1 MRPIKLTLSAFGPYG
16 GVESIDFREAT
27 DAGLFGIYG
36 PTGSGKSS
44 IFSAI
49 AFALFGE
56 GAKEEQGIGT
66 MRSDFAADALLTE
79 VSLQFELGAKRYYVR
94 RRPDQPRPK
103 TRGEGQTMQPHSAWL
118 FDVSSVAID
127 DVGPD
132 CCGIPL
138 AERKV
143 GDVARLVEELL
154 GYGAQQF
161 RQIVLLPQGRFERF
175 LVSNSK
181 DRLEILRELFDVS
194 LYRKLTE
201 KLKVDAADI
210 RREIE
215 DGYRLNVQRLAAE
228 GFASSDEL
236 SAGIASALEKYEL
249 SRLAVAET
257 SAVLTLANNAFAA
270 AVSQEKLF
278 VEVDAAGAALEQLEG
293 KLHEFEAV
301 RARKSRAELARR
313 MADLDSSLTDAR
325 KRHAAAVTVQASA
338 SDAEVHARGAASAA
352 SALLTDLR
360 SQEHENETL
369 TRKVDEMGRHKHVLV
384 DSAERLAEHEKA
396 LGALDRAKQ
405 GHDQAALDQQ
415 QAERAFEEKSAA
427 FAAAQR
433 DALERQGLLGRRDK
447 LKIELDSAHA
457 HLSASEALEKAQADY
472 DAAAAAALD
481 AQTLHQHA
489 GEEEAARESDYISAQ
504 ASVLAERLEDGA
516 PCPVCGGSHHP
527 QPAHGTGDPGLLEK
541 AWRGAQSAS
550 IAAAKID
557 REAQSR
563 ASSAKA
569 TLEARQA
576 TASGL
581 AVPQRGISEVDTEYQ
596 HALAAIDK
604 LGGIA
609 DVTLLAR
616 EVDEMRDRKLTTT
629 TKLQHTNSTL
639 GDATTAEAL
648 SRQGYADRIAS
659 VPETL
664 RDPAVLQ
671 AAIDAATADLDRR
684 KKAIADA
691 LEQQQSTQGAR
702 INAEAVLQNASASL
716 NDCADA
722 VEGKQAEFESRLIE
736 LGISEDDYRS
746 AIPDIDLIGELEGS
760 IVEFDKDLAAARG
773 RQTAARN
780 AVGSAQRPTME
791 PFRLSCNQAQAAA
804 DDASRH
810 SAEAQQKH
818 RSLQELQTSLA
829 DELKNLQSLEQ
840 SSGSL
845 RGLAEAF
852 DGQNELRTS
861 LETFAIG
868 AMFDQVLE
876 AANLRLDPMTS
887 GRYRFER
894 DTVSVGGRSKRGL
907 DVRVHDIET
916 GRAREIITLSGG
928 ETFIAALSLALG
940 LSDIV
945 EMTNGAIRLDT
956 IFIDEGFGSLDTE
969 NDAGT
974 LDQVLQVLQ
983 NIVGDRRAVGLISHV
998 PLVQQAVPNGFTVH
1012 KGVNG
1017 SQIEVRVG

>member
-66 MRSDFAADALLTE
+66 MRSDFATDALLTE

-94 RRPDQPRPK
+94 RIPDQPRPK
-103 TRGEGQTMQPHSAWL
+103 ARGEGQTMQPHAAWL

-127 DVGPD
+127 DVSPD
-132 CCGIPL
+132 CCGVPL

-201 KLKVDAADI
+201 KLKLEAAEV

-215 DGYRLNVQRLAAE
+215 DGYRLNGQRLAAE

-236 SAGIASALEKYEL
+236 SAGIASALERYEL

-257 SAVLTLANNAFAA
+257 SAVLTLANNAFAE
-270 AVSQEKLF
+270 AVSREKLF
-278 VEVDAAGAALEQLEG
+278 VEVEAADAALEQLEG
-293 KLHEFEAV
+293 KVPEFDAV

-325 KRHAAAVTVQASA
+325 TRHGSAVAAQASA
-338 SDAEVHARGAASAA
+338 SEAEVRARDAAAAA
-352 SALLTDLR
+352 SALLADLR
-360 SQEHENETL
+360 SLEHEIEVL
-369 TRKVDEMGRHKHVLV
+369 GRKVDEMDRHQQVLV
-384 DSAERLAEHEKA
+384 DSTERLAEHEKA
-396 LGALDRAKQ
+396 LAALDRAKQ
-405 GHDQAALDQQ
+405 EHNQGVADQQ
-415 QAERAFEEKSAA
+415 QADRAFEEKSAA

-433 DALERQGLLGRRDK
+433 DALERQSLIGRRDK
-447 LKIELDSAHA
+447 LKIELDGAHA
-457 HLSASEALEKAQADY
+457 QLSATQAVEQAQAEY
-472 DAAAAAALD
+472 DEAAAAAAD
-481 AQTLHQHA
+481 AQNHHHLA
-489 GEEEAARESDYISAQ
+489 VEELAARESDYISAQ
-504 ASVLAERLEDGA
+504 ASVLAERLEDGV
-516 PCPVCGGSHHP
+516 PCPVCGGSDHP
-527 QPAHGTGDPGLLEK
+527 QPAHGTGDAGLLEK
-541 AWRGAQSAS
+541 AWRAAQSAS
-550 IAAAKID
+550 VAAAKKD

-563 ASSAKA
+563 ASSASA
-569 TLEARQA
+569 TLEERQA
-576 TASGL
+576 TLSAL
-581 AVPQRGISEVDTEYQ
+581 DVPQRGVSEIETEYR
-596 HALAAIDK
+596 HFLAAINE
-604 LGGIA
+604 LGSIV
-609 DVTLLAR
+609 DLTLLAK
-616 EVDEMRDRKLTTT
+616 EVGELRDHRLATA
-629 TKLQHTNSTL
+629 TKLQQANSTL
-639 GDATTAEAL
+639 GEATTAEAL
-648 SRQGYADRIAS
+648 SHQSYGDHIAS
-659 VPETL
+659 VPEAL
-664 RDPAVLQ
+664 RDPTVLQ
-671 AAIDAATADLDRR
+671 AALDAARADVNRR
-684 KKAIADA
+684 KKAITDA
-691 LEQQQSTQGAR
+691 LAHEQSSQAAL
-702 INAEAVLQNASASL
+702 IKAEAALQNASTSL
-716 NDCADA
+716 QDCADE
-722 VEGKQAEFESRLIE
+722 VERKQAAFDARLIE
-736 LGISEDDYRS
+736 LEISEAAYRS
-746 AIPDIDLIGELEGS
+746 AIPDVDLIGKLEGS
-760 IVEFDKDLAAARG
+760 IAEFDRDLAAARG

-780 AVGSAQRPTME
+780 NVGNAQRPDLE
-791 PFRLSCNQAQAAA
+791 PFRLSCNHAQAAA
-804 DDASRH
+804 DDAAKTR
-810 SAEAQQKH
+810 AEAQQKH
-818 RSLQELQTSLA
+818 RSLIDLQTSLA
-829 DELKNLQSLEQ
+829 DELKSLQGLEQ
-840 SSGSL
+840 ASGSL
-845 RGLAEAF
+845 RGLADAF
-852 DGQNELRTS
+852 DGQNELRTT

-876 AANLRLDPMTS
+876 AANLRLDPMTG

-907 DVRVHDIET
+907 DVRVHDIQT

-940 LSDIV
+940 LSDVV
-945 EMTNGAIRLDT
+945 EMTHGAIRLDT

-983 NIVGDRRAVGLISHV
+983 DIVGERRSVGLISHV
-998 PLVQQAVPNGFTVH
+998 PLVQQAVPNGFSVR

-1017 SQIEVRVG
+1017 SVIESRMQ

>member
-1 MRPIKLTLSAFGPYG
+1 MRPIKLTVSAFGPYG
-16 GVESIDFREAT
+16 GVESIDFRDAT

-94 RRPDQPRPK
+94 RIPDQPRPK
-103 TRGEGQTMQPHSAWL
+103 TRGEGQTMQPHAAWL

-132 CCGIPL
+132 CCGVPL

-215 DGYRLNVQRLAAE
+215 DGYRLNGQRLAAE

-236 SAGIASALEKYEL
+236 SAGIASALEQYEL

-278 VEVDAAGAALEQLEG
+278 VEVDAAGGALAQLEG
-293 KLHEFEAV
+293 KLPEFDAV

-325 KRHAAAVTVQASA
+325 KHHAAAVTAQASA
-338 SDAEVHARGAASAA
+338 SDAQVRAREAASAA
-352 SALLTDLR
+352 SALLADLR
-360 SQEHENETL
+360 SQEHEIETL
-369 TRKVDEMGRHKHVLV
+369 ARKVDEMGRHKQVLV

-396 LGALDRAKQ
+396 LGALDSAKRR
-405 GHDQAALDQQ
+405 HDQAVADQQ

-433 DALERQGLLGRRDK
+433 DALERQGLIGRRDK
-447 LKIELDSAHA
+447 LKIELGGAHA
-457 HLSASEALEKAQADY
+457 HLSATQALEKAQAEY

-481 AQTLHQHA
+481 AQNRHHHA

-504 ASVLAERLEDGA
+504 ASVLAERLEDGV
-516 PCPVCGGSHHP
+516 PCPVCGGSDHP
-527 QPAHGTGDPGLLEK
+527 QPAHGTGDAGLLEK

-550 IAAAKID
+550 MAAAKID

-576 TASGL
+576 TVSDL
-581 AVPQRGISEVDTEYQ
+581 MVPLRSISEIDTEYR
-596 HALAAIDK
+596 HALAAIDE

-609 DVTLLAR
+609 DVTLLAKQV
-616 EVDEMRDRKLTTT
+616 EELRDRKLTTAT
-629 TKLQHTNSTL
+629 MLQQANSTL

-664 RDPAVLQ
+664 RDATVLQ
-671 AAIDAATADLDRR
+671 VAIDAARADLDRR

-691 LEQQQSTQGAR
+691 LEQQQSSQAAQ
-702 INAEAVLQNASASL
+702 IKAEAVLQNALASL

-722 VEGKQAEFESRLIE
+722 VERKQTEFDARLIE
-736 LGISEDDYRS
+736 LGISEAAYRS

-780 AVGSAQRPTME
+780 AVGSAQRPAME
-791 PFRLSCNQAQAAA
+791 PFRHSCNQAQVAA

-818 RSLQELQTSLA
+818 RSLLELQTSLA

-876 AANLRLDPMTS
+876 AANLRLDPMTA

-894 DTVSVGGRSKRGL
+894 DTMSVGGRSKRGL

-940 LSDIV
+940 LSDVV

-983 NIVGDRRAVGLISHV
+983 NIVGERRAVGLISHV

-1017 SQIEVRVG
+1017 SQIAVRLT

>member
-79 VSLQFELGAKRYYVR
+79 VSLQFELGSKRYYVR
-94 RRPDQPRPK
+94 RIPDQPRPK
-103 TRGEGQTMQPHSAWL
+103 TRGEGQTMQPHAAWL
-118 FDVSSVAID
+118 FDVSSVAVD

-132 CCGIPL
+132 CCGVPL

-215 DGYRLNVQRLAAE
+215 DGYRLNGQRLSAE

-236 SAGIASALEKYEL
+236 SAGIASALEQYEL

-278 VEVDAAGAALEQLEG
+278 VEVDAAGAALGQLEG
-293 KLHEFEAV
+293 KLPEFDAV
-301 RARKSRAELARR
+301 RARKSCAEMARR

-325 KRHAAAVTVQASA
+325 KRHAAAVTAQASA
-338 SDAEVHARGAASAA
+338 SDAVVRARDTASAA

-360 SQEHENETL
+360 SQEHEIETL
-369 TRKVDEMGRHKHVLV
+369 ARKVDEMGRHKQVLV
-384 DSAERLAEHEKA
+384 DSAERFAEHEKA
-396 LGALDRAKQ
+396 LGALDSAKQ
-405 GHDQAALDQQ
+405 GHDQAASDQQ
-415 QAERAFEEKSAA
+415 QVERAFEKKSAA
-427 FAAAQR
+427 LAAAQR
-433 DALERQGLLGRRDK
+433 DALERQGLIGRRDK
-447 LKIELDSAHA
+447 LKIELDGAHA
-457 HLSASEALEKAQADY
+457 HLSATQALQKAQAEH

-481 AQTLHQHA
+481 AQTRHHHA
-489 GEEEAARESDYISAQ
+489 SEEEAARESDYISAQ
-504 ASVLAERLEDGA
+504 ASVLAERLEDGV
-516 PCPVCGGSHHP
+516 PCPVCGGSDHP
-527 QPAHGTGDPGLLEK
+527 QPAHGTGDASLLEK
-541 AWRGAQSAS
+541 AWREAQSAS

-576 TASGL
+576 TVSDL
-581 AVPQRGISEVDTEYQ
+581 VVPQRSISEIDTEYL

-604 LGGIA
+604 LRGIA
-609 DVTLLAR
+609 DVTLLAK
-616 EVDEMRDRKLTTT
+616 EVDELRDRKLTTAA
-629 TKLQHTNSTL
+629 KLQQANSNL
-639 GDATTAEAL
+639 GAATTAEAL
-648 SRQGYADRIAS
+648 SRRGYADRIAS

-664 RDPAVLQ
+664 RDSNVLQ
-671 AAIDAATADLDRR
+671 VAIDAARADLDRR

-691 LEQQQSTQGAR
+691 LEQQQSSQATR
-702 INAEAVLQNASASL
+702 IKAEAFLQNASASL

-722 VEGKQAEFESRLIE
+722 VERKQAEFESRLIE
-736 LGISEDDYRS
+736 LGFSEDAYRA

-760 IVEFDKDLAAARG
+760 ITEFDKDMAAARG

-780 AVGSAQRPTME
+780 AVGGGQRPVME
-791 PFRLSCNQAQAAA
+791 PLGLSCNQAQAAA
-804 DDASRH
+804 DDASRL

-818 RSLQELQTSLA
+818 RSLKDLQTSLV
-829 DELKNLQSLEQ
+829 DELEKLQSLEQ
-840 SSGSL
+840 ASGSL
-845 RGLAEAF
+845 RVLAEAF
-852 DGQNELRTS
+852 DGQNELRTT

-876 AANLRLDPMTS
+876 AANLRLDPMTG

-907 DVRVHDIET
+907 DVRVHDIQT

-940 LSDIV
+940 LSDVV
-945 EMTNGAIRLDT
+945 EMTHGAIRLDT

-983 NIVGDRRAVGLISHV
+983 DIVGERRSVGLISHV
-998 PLVQQAVPNGFTVH
+998 PLVQQAVPNGFSVR

-1017 SQIEVRVG
+1017 SVIESRLQ

>member
-103 TRGEGQTMQPHSAWL
+103 TRGEGQTMQPHAAWL

-201 KLKVDAADI
+201 KLKVAAADI

-215 DGYRLNVQRLAAE
+215 DGYRLNGQRLAAE

-236 SAGIASALEKYEL
+236 SAGIAFALEQYEL

-293 KLHEFEAV
+293 KLPEFDAV

-313 MADLDSSLTDAR
+313 IADLDSSLTDAR
-325 KRHAAAVTVQASA
+325 KRHAAAVTAQASA
-338 SDAEVHARGAASAA
+338 SDAEVRARDAASAA
-352 SALLTDLR
+352 SALLADLR
-360 SQEHENETL
+360 SQEHEIETL
-369 TRKVDEMGRHKHVLV
+369 ARKVDEMGRHKQVLV

-396 LGALDRAKQ
+396 LCALDSAKQ

-433 DALERQGLLGRRDK
+433 DALERQGLIGRRDK
-447 LKIELDSAHA
+447 LKIELDGAHA
-457 HLSASEALEKAQADY
+457 HLSATQALEKAQAEY

-481 AQTLHQHA
+481 AQTRHHHA

-504 ASVLAERLEDGA
+504 ASVLAERLEDGV
-516 PCPVCGGSHHP
+516 PCPVCGGSDHP
-527 QPAHGTGDPGLLEK
+527 LPAHGTGDAGLLEK

-550 IAAAKID
+550 IAAAKIY

-576 TASGL
+576 TVSDL
-581 AVPQRGISEVDTEYQ
+581 VVPQRGISEIDTEYQ

-609 DVTLLAR
+609 DVTLLAK
-616 EVDEMRDRKLTTT
+616 EVNEWRDRKLTTA
-629 TKLQHTNSTL
+629 TKLQQANSTL

-664 RDPAVLQ
+664 RDATVLQ
-671 AAIDAATADLDRR
+671 AAIDAARADLDRR
-684 KKAIADA
+684 KKAITDA
-691 LEQQQSTQGAR
+691 LEQQQSSQAAR
-702 INAEAVLQNASASL
+702 IKAEALLQNASASL

-722 VEGKQAEFESRLIE
+722 VERKQAEFESRLIE
-736 LGISEDDYRS
+736 LGISETAYRS

-780 AVGSAQRPTME
+780 AVGSAQRPAME
-791 PFRLSCNQAQAAA
+791 PFRLSCNQAQVAA

-818 RSLQELQTSLA
+818 RSLVVLQTSLA

-852 DGQNELRTS
+852 DGQNELRTT

-876 AANLRLDPMTS
+876 AANLRLDPMTG

-907 DVRVHDIET
+907 DVRVHDIQT

-940 LSDIV
+940 LSDVV
-945 EMTNGAIRLDT
+945 EMTHGAIRLDT

-983 NIVGDRRAVGLISHV
+983 DIVGERRSVGLISHV
-998 PLVQQAVPNGFTVH
+998 PLVQQAVPNGFSVR

-1017 SQIEVRVG
+1017 SVIESRLQ

>member
-66 MRSDFAADALLTE
+66 MRSDFAADTLLTE
-79 VSLQFELGAKRYYVR
+79 VSLQFELGAKRYYIR
-94 RRPDQPRPK
+94 RIPDQPRPK
-103 TRGEGQTMQPHSAWL
+103 SRGEGQTMQPHAAWL
-118 FDVSSVAID
+118 FDVSSVTID

-132 CCGIPL
+132 CCGVPL

-194 LYRKLTE
+194 LYRQLTE

-215 DGYRLNVQRLAAE
+215 DGYRLNGQRLAAE

-236 SAGIASALEKYEL
+236 SAGIASALEQYEL

-257 SAVLTLANNAFAA
+257 SALLTVATNAFAA

-278 VEVDAAGAALEQLEG
+278 VEVDAAGAALVQLEG
-293 KLHEFEAV
+293 KLPEFDAV

-325 KRHAAAVTVQASA
+325 KRHAAAVTAQASA
-338 SDAEVHARGAASAA
+338 IDAEVRARDAASAA
-352 SALLTDLR
+352 SSLLTDLQ
-360 SQEHENETL
+360 SQEHEIETL
-369 TRKVDEMGRHKHVLV
+369 ARKVDEMGRHEQVLV

-396 LGALDRAKQ
+396 LGALDNAKR
-405 GHDQAALDQQ
+405 GHDQAASDQQ
-415 QAERAFEEKSAA
+415 RAERAFEEKSAA

-433 DALERQGLLGRRDK
+433 DAFELQGLIGRRDK
-447 LKIELDSAHA
+447 LKIELDGAHA
-457 HLSASEALEKAQADY
+457 HLSATQALGKAQTDY
-472 DAAAAAALD
+472 HAAAAAALN
-481 AQTLHQHA
+481 AQTHHQHT

-504 ASVLAERLEDGA
+504 ASVLAARLEDGV
-516 PCPVCGGSHHP
+516 PCPVCGGSDHP
-527 QPAHGTGDPGLLEK
+527 QPAHGTGNPELLEK
-541 AWRGAQSAS
+541 AWRRAQSAS

-576 TASGL
+576 TVADL
-581 AVPQRGISEVDTEYQ
+581 VVPQRGISEIDTEYQ

-609 DVTLLAR
+609 DASLLAK
-616 EVDEMRDRKLTTT
+616 EVDALRDRMLTTAA
-629 TKLQHTNSTL
+629 KLQQANSNL

-648 SRQGYADRIAS
+648 SRRGYADRIAS

-664 RDPAVLQ
+664 RDSNVLQ
-671 AAIDAATADLDRR
+671 VAIDAARADLDRR

-691 LEQQQSTQGAR
+691 LEQQQSSQATR
-702 INAEAVLQNASASL
+702 IKAEAVLQNATASL
-716 NDCADA
+716 NDCAEA
-722 VEGKQAEFESRLIE
+722 VERKQTEFESRLIE
-736 LGISEDDYRS
+736 LGFSEDAYRA

-760 IVEFDKDLAAARG
+760 IAEFDKDLAAARG

-780 AVGSAQRPTME
+780 AVGGAQRPVME
-791 PFRLSCNQAQAAA
+791 PLGRSCNQAQTAA
-804 DDASRH
+804 DDASRL

-818 RSLQELQTSLA
+818 RSLMDLQTSLV
-829 DELKNLQSLEQ
+829 DELEKLQSLEQ
-840 SSGSL
+840 ASGSL

-876 AANLRLDPMTS
+876 AANLRLDPMTG

-907 DVRVHDIET
+907 DVRVHDIQT

-940 LSDIV
+940 LSDVV
-945 EMTNGAIRLDT
+945 EMTHGAIRLDT

-983 NIVGDRRAVGLISHV
+983 DIVGERRSVGLISHV
-998 PLVQQAVPNGFTVH
+998 PLVQQAVPNGFSVR

-1017 SQIEVRVG
+1017 SVIESRLQ

>member
-94 RRPDQPRPK
+94 RIPDQPRPK
-103 TRGEGQTMQPHSAWL
+103 TRGEGQTMQPHAAWL

-132 CCGIPL
+132 CCGVPL

-194 LYRKLTE
+194 LYRRLTE

-215 DGYRLNVQRLAAE
+215 DGYRLNGQRLAAE

-236 SAGIASALEKYEL
+236 SAGIASALEQYEL

-278 VEVDAAGAALEQLEG
+278 VEVDAAGAALRQLEG
-293 KLHEFEAV
+293 KLPEFDAV

-325 KRHAAAVTVQASA
+325 KRHAAAVTAQASA
-338 SDAEVHARGAASAA
+338 SAGEVRARDAASAA
-352 SALLTDLR
+352 STLLADLL
-360 SQEHENETL
+360 SQEHEIETL
-369 TRKVDEMGRHKHVLV
+369 AHKVDEMGRYKQVLV
-384 DSAERLAEHEKA
+384 DSAERFAEHERA
-396 LGALDRAKQ
+396 LGALHSAKQ
-405 GHDQAALDQQ
+405 GYDQAVADQQ

-433 DALERQGLLGRRDK
+433 DALELQGWKGRRDK
-447 LKIELDSAHA
+447 LKIELDGAHA
-457 HLSASEALEKAQADY
+457 HRSATQALEKAQAEYD
-472 DAAAAAALD
+472 DAAAAALE
-481 AQTLHQHA
+481 AQTRHHHA

-504 ASVLAERLEDGA
+504 ASVLAERLEDGV
-516 PCPVCGGSHHP
+516 PCPVCGGSDHP
-527 QPAHGTGDPGLLEK
+527 QPAHGTGDAGLLER

-576 TASGL
+576 TVSNL
-581 AVPQRGISEVDTEYQ
+581 VVPQRGISEIDTEYH
-596 HALAAIDK
+596 HALAAVDK

-609 DVTLLAR
+609 DLTLLAK
-616 EVDEMRDRKLTTT
+616 EVDELRDRKLTTAA
-629 TKLQHTNSTL
+629 KLQQANSTL

-664 RDPAVLQ
+664 RDSNVLQ
-671 AAIDAATADLDRR
+671 AAIEAARADLDRR
-684 KKAIADA
+684 KKAISDA
-691 LEQQQSTQGAR
+691 LEQQQSSQAAR
-702 INAEAVLQNASASL
+702 IKAEAVLQNASAAL

-722 VEGKQAEFESRLIE
+722 VERKQAEFDARLTE
-736 LGISEDDYRS
+736 LGISETVYRS
-746 AIPDIDLIGELEGS
+746 AIPEIDLIGELEGS

-780 AVGSAQRPTME
+780 AVSGAQRPVME

-804 DDASRH
+804 DDSSRH

-818 RSLQELQTSLA
+818 RSLLELQTSLA
-829 DELKNLQSLEQ
+829 DELNNLQSLEQ

-983 NIVGDRRAVGLISHV
+983 NIVGERRAVGLISHV

-1012 KGVNG
+1012 KGANG

>member
-16 GVESIDFREAT
+16 GVESIDFRDAT

-66 MRSDFAADALLTE
+66 MRSDFATDALLTE

-94 RRPDQPRPK
+94 RIPDQPRPK
-103 TRGEGQTMQPHSAWL
+103 ARGEGQTMQPHAAWL

-132 CCGIPL
+132 CCGVPL

-201 KLKVDAADI
+201 KLKLEAAEV

-215 DGYRLNVQRLAAE
+215 DGYRLNGQRLAAE

-236 SAGIASALEKYEL
+236 SVGIASALERYEL
-249 SRLAVAET
+249 SRLAVAEA
-257 SAVLTLANNAFAA
+257 SAVLTLANNVFAE
-270 AVSQEKLF
+270 AVSREKLF
-278 VEVDAAGAALEQLEG
+278 VEVEAADAALEQLEG
-293 KLHEFEAV
+293 KVPEFDAV

-325 KRHAAAVTVQASA
+325 TRHGSAVAAQASA
-338 SDAEVHARGAASAA
+338 SEAEVRARNAAAAA
-352 SALLTDLR
+352 SALLADLR
-360 SQEHENETL
+360 ALEHEIETL
-369 TRKVDEMGRHKHVLV
+369 GRKVDEMDRHQQVLV
-384 DSAERLAEHEKA
+384 DSAERLVEHEKA
-396 LGALDRAKQ
+396 LVALESAKQ
-405 GHDQAALDQQ
+405 GHDQAVAQQQ
-415 QAERAFEEKSAA
+415 QADRTFEEKSAA
-427 FAAAQR
+427 FADAQR
-433 DALERQGLLGRRDK
+433 NTLKRQNLIGRRDT
-447 LKIELDSAHA
+447 LKIELDGANA
-457 HLSASEALEKAQADY
+457 HLSATQAVGHAQAEFDEAAAKALEAQNR
-472 DAAAAAALD
+472 
-481 AQTLHQHA
+481 HHHA
-489 GEEEAARESDYISAQ
+489 VEEVAARESDYISAQ
-504 ASVLAERLEDGA
+504 ASVLAERLEDGV
-516 PCPVCGGSHHP
+516 PCPVCGGSDHP
-527 QPAHGTGDPGLLEK
+527 QPAHGTGDAGLLEK
-541 AWRGAQSAS
+541 AWRAAQSAS
-550 IAAAKID
+550 VSAAKKD

-563 ASSAKA
+563 ASAANA
-569 TLEARQA
+569 TLKERQA
-576 TASGL
+576 TLSGL
-581 AVPQRGISEVDTEYQ
+581 DVPQRGVSEIDTEYR
-596 HALAAIDK
+596 HFLAAINE
-604 LGGIA
+604 LGSIV
-609 DVTLLAR
+609 DLTLLAK
-616 EVDEMRDRKLTTT
+616 EVDDLRARKLATA
-629 TKLQHTNSTL
+629 TKLQQANSTL
-639 GDATTAEAL
+639 GDATTAEAV

-664 RDPAVLQ
+664 RDATVLQ
-671 AAIDAATADLDRR
+671 AAINDARAHLDRR
-684 KKAIADA
+684 KKAISEA
-691 LEQQQSTQGAR
+691 LEQQQSSQAAL
-702 INAEAVLQNASASL
+702 IKAEAALQNASNSL
-716 NDCADA
+716 KDCADE
-722 VEGKQAEFESRLIE
+722 VEKKQTAFDSRLIE
-736 LGISEDDYRS
+736 LGISETAYRL
-746 AIPDIDLIGELEGS
+746 AIPDVDLIGELEGS
-760 IVEFDKDLAAARG
+760 IVEFDRDLAAARG

-780 AVGSAQRPTME
+780 NVGTAQRPDLE
-791 PFRLSCNQAQAAA
+791 PFRLSCNQAQTAA
-804 DDASRH
+804 DEASKN

-818 RSLQELQTSLA
+818 RSLIDLKTSLA
-829 DELKNLQSLEQ
+829 DELENLQSLEQ
-840 SSGSL
+840 ASGSL

-852 DGQNELRTS
+852 DGQNELRTT

-876 AANLRLDPMTS
+876 AANLRLDPMTG

-907 DVRVHDIET
+907 DVRVHDIQT

-940 LSDIV
+940 LSDVV
-945 EMTNGAIRLDT
+945 EMTHGAIRLDT

-983 NIVGDRRAVGLISHV
+983 DIVGERRSVGLISHV
-998 PLVQQAVPNGFTVH
+998 PLVQQAVPNGFSVR

-1017 SQIEVRVG
+1017 SVIESRMQ